1 LAAIAAIEFRL
12 RPKAFDGGLQK
23 MADIVRILRKPEV
36 LERLSISKS
45 TLHTLINQGK
55 FAMPVRL
62 SKRRVGWI
70 EREVDEWLEKRSTE
84 RAA

>member
-1 LAAIAAIEFRL
+1 MSES
-12 RPKAFDGGLQK
+12 
-23 MADIVRILRKPEV
+23 VRILRKPEV
-36 LERLSISKS
+36 LARLSISKS
-45 TLHTLINQGK
+45 TLHNLINDGQ
-55 FAMPVRL
+55 FALPIRL